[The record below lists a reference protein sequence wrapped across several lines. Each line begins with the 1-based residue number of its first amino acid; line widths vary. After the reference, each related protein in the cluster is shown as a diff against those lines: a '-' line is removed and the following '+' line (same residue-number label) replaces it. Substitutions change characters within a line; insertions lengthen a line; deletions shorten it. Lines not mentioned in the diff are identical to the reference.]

1 MADGV
6 KEYNSPMILERASR
20 QALVSRRQ
28 KLSAALSAVHGA
40 AGRETKGD
48 TKGETR
54 SARDW
59 AALFSAGQP
68 RPRNYAA
75 NVHPFRPDSHFLYFF
90 GWGPP
95 GAMGLIADGRATL
108 YLPPDEADAAL
119 WSGPQPSHADI
130 AAALDVSVAP
140 LDQLGEALRRRPTAT
155 LPAVD
160 PQARALQAALLGRE
174 LRPRQLAD
182 ADAALAD
189 AVIGLRL
196 CHDEAALAE
205 MRFAAQA
212 TAAAHAAGMNA
223 TRPGQREQVVR
234 AAMEAEL
241 TARGCA
247 TAYGSIVT
255 VHGEILHNET
265 HMNLLDEADLLLADV
280 GAESPAGWAAD
291 VTRTWPVSGRYGT
304 AQADI
309 YDVVLT
315 AQTTAIEAVRAGA
328 RYRDIH
334 VRATET
340 LAQGLRALGVLLG
353 DPVERAHDGTAALF
367 FPHGVG
373 HLLGLDVHDMED
385 LGDRAGYASGRVRA
399 EAAGLRYLRLDRD
412 LAVGMAVTIEP
423 GIYFVPALLDNPETR
438 AHFGNRVNWS
448 RVETYCRVRGV
459 RIEDDVLVTEGGNEV
474 LTVAIPKTR
483 HDIETVLSA
492 RR

>member
-1 MADGV
+1 MAAKA
-6 KEYNSPMILERASR
+6 KEYNSPMILERAPR
-20 QALVSRRQ
+20 QALASRRQ
-28 KLSAALSAVHGA
+28 KLSAALARAKIDVRGA
-40 AGRETKGD
+40 TGVGTKAGE
-48 TKGETR
+48 
-54 SARDW
+54 DW
-59 AALFSAGQP
+59 AALFSAGQS

-75 NVHPFRPDSHFLYFF
+75 NAHPFRPDSHFLYFF
-90 GWGPP
+90 GWGRP

-119 WSGPQPSHADI
+119 WSGPQPSHAEI
-130 AAALDVSVAP
+130 AAALDVTVAP
-140 LDQLGEALRRRPTAT
+140 LDRLGEALERRPTAT

-160 PQARALQAALLGRE
+160 PQARATQAALFGHALGQG
-174 LRPRQLAD
+174 QLVGAD
-182 ADAALAD
+182 AVLAD

-205 MRFAAQA
+205 MRIAAQA

-265 HMNLLDEADLLLADV
+265 HVNLLDEADVLLADV
-280 GAESPAGWAAD
+280 GAESPGGWAAD
-291 VTRTWPVSGRYGT
+291 VTRAWPVSGRYEA

-309 YDVVLT
+309 YDVVLA
-315 AQTTAIEAVRAGA
+315 AQTAAIDAVRAGA
-328 RYRDIH
+328 RYRDVH
-334 VRATET
+334 VLATEA
-340 LAQGLRALGVLLG
+340 LAHGLRALGVLRG
-353 DPVERAHDGTAALF
+353 DPIERAHDGTAALF

-385 LGDRAGYASGRVRA
+385 LGDRAGYANGRTRA
-399 EAAGLRYLRLDRD
+399 DAPGLRYLRLDRD

-438 AHFGNRVNWS
+438 ARFDDRVNWS
-448 RVETYCRVRGV
+448 RVDKYSRVRGV
-459 RIEDDVLVTEGGNEV
+459 RIEDDVLVTNGGNEV